1 LATPKSHELTRLFVQ
16 SGEVQHRVLLQMPQS
31 FNIETSSVASAI
43 LVSSERSRG
52 VADPG
57 RLLDP
62 TMVQAVLSAGTP
74 GEHVLAVAAQLDVKT
89 PGGGSRLVVV
99 GSLAPFVD
107 TSLREAGHYGS
118 RLFVDSVMGWLVG
131 EPALVDIPEKPA
143 HDATLNLTEDS
154 LAEVSRY
161 VLLYMPG
168 TALLVALIILL
179 KRRATEKSSRNPSEG
194 RP

>member
-1 LATPKSHELTRLFVQ
+1 
-16 SGEVQHRVLLQMPQS
+16 
-31 FNIETSSVASAI
+31 
-43 LVSSERSRG
+43 
-52 VADPG
+52 
-57 RLLDP
+57 
-62 TMVQAVLSAGTP
+62 
-74 GEHVLAVAAQLDVKT
+74 
-89 PGGGSRLVVV
+89 
-99 GSLAPFVD
+99 
-107 TSLREAGHYGS
+107 
-118 RLFVDSVMGWLVG
+118 MGWLVG

>member
-1 LATPKSHELTRLFVQ
+1 

-31 FNIETSSVASAI
+31 FNIETSSVASAV

-62 TMVQAVLSAGTP
+62 SELPAVLSAGSP
-74 GEHVLAVAAQLDVKT
+74 GEHILAVAAQLDPKA
-89 PGGGSRLVVV
+89 PGGGSRMVVV

-118 RLFVDSVMGWLVG
+118 RLFVDSVMGWLAG

-143 HDATLNLTEDS
+143 HEATLNLTEDS
-154 LAEVSRY
+154 LTEVSRY

-168 TALLVALIILL
+168 TALLVAVIILL
-179 KRRATEKSSRNPSEG
+179 RRRATEKSSRNPIEERS
-194 RP
+194 